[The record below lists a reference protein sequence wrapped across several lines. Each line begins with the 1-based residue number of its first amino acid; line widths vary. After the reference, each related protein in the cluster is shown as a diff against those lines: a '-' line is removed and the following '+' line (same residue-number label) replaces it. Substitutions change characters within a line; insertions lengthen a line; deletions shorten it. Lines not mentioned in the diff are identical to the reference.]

1 MTLRIMFVEPPKDFW
16 FVMGEY
22 LPPPLGILSLAAYLR
37 EHDDTLEIEIVDC
50 QAERITWRE
59 LKTRIGVFDP
69 DILAPSSLSTCNVY
83 RGLRTIEMAKKANP
97 STTTIVGGQHF
108 SVLAKESLETYPEL
122 DIVVRGEGEQTLL
135 EVVRAL
141 KGLGS
146 LSDVKGITFR
156 HDGRIITTEDRPLF
170 ENLND
175 LPFPAYD
182 LVGSFMKEYH
192 FTMMAGRDTP
202 YALVEASRGCPHDCN
217 FCTQC
222 AYWGGRWRPKT
233 PKRIADEFEYLYN
246 EFDTRFFW
254 LTDDNFGLGK
264 RTEELCDEIIKRGFA
279 EDILWFMQ
287 ARCDDVV
294 KYERLLPKLRKSGLH
309 WILAGVESHSP
320 ETLASF
326 NKRIDPSVS
335 KEAMGLLK
343 LNDIFAQATLI
354 IGERSDSHDTLR
366 GLRAYVNDLDPDIAI
381 FMILT
386 PYPGTRLYNEAEKNG
401 WIEDKNWAHYD
412 MIHAI
417 MPTEHLTL
425 REVQE
430 ELYLCYRSFYGS
442 MKRRIAG
449 VFSSNKIKRR
459 TYRYMARQGV
469 MGALRGLFR

>member
-1 MTLRIMFVEPPKDFW
+1 MKIMFVEPPKDFW

-22 LPPPLGILSLAAYLR
+22 LPPPLGILNLAAYLR
-37 EHDDTLEIEIVDC
+37 AHDDSLQIEIVDC
-50 QAERITWRE
+50 NAERISWSG
-59 LKTRIGVFDP
+59 LKDRIEVFHP
-69 DILAPSSLSTCNVY
+69 DIVAPSSLSTCNAY
-83 RGLRTIEMAKKANP
+83 RGLRTIEIAKKMDP
-97 STTTIVGGQHF
+97 TTTTIVGGQHYTM
-108 SVLAKESLETYPEL
+108 LAKESLEAYPEL

-135 EVVRAL
+135 EVVRVL
-141 KGLGS
+141 GGQGS
-146 LSDVKGITFR
+146 LSEVKGITFR
-156 HDGRIITTEDRPLF
+156 HNDRIISNGDRPLF
-170 ENLND
+170 DNLDN

-182 LVGSFMKEYH
+182 LVSQYMKEYH
-192 FTMMAGRDTP
+192 FTMMAGRNTP

-222 AYWGGRWRPKT
+222 TFWRGKWRSKT
-233 PKRIADEFEYLYN
+233 PKRIADEFEYCYN
-246 EFDTRFFW
+246 EFGTRFFW

-264 RTEELCDEIIKRGFA
+264 RTDELCDEIISRGIS

-287 ARCDDVV
+287 ARCDDIITH
-294 KYERLLPKLRKSGLH
+294 KNLLPKLRKAGLH

-326 NKRIDPSVS
+326 NKRINPSVS
-335 KEAMGLLK
+335 KQAMELLK
-343 LNDIFAQATLI
+343 LNDVFAQATLI
-354 IGERSDSHDTLR
+354 IGERSDSRETMK

-386 PYPGTRLYNEAEKNG
+386 PYPGTGLYDEAKRNG
-401 WIEDKNWAHYD
+401 WIEDTNWANYD

-417 MPTEHLTL
+417 MPTKHLT
-425 REVQE
+425 RMEVQQ

-442 MKRRIAG
+442 MKRRVTG

-469 MGALRGLFR
+469 MSSLRGMFR